1 MYCQNHSKKGL
12 MVNLLALLSCILKY
26 VGFIID
32 RYNVHFIHSKGA
44 WCFSHYSYVNKE
56 FIQLGKLMINMQQLT
71 ATLWLHINSELKI
84 LLKQNI

>member
-1 MYCQNHSKKGL
+1 MLNI
-12 MVNLLALLSCILKY
+12 LALLSCSILKY

-32 RYNVHFIHSKGA
+32 RYNVHHIHSKGA